1 MAFDSGRD
9 LFGFS
14 DRPLTRAGAGGA
26 WTPAVDVYETGAEY
40 VLVAELPGFAPADV
54 DVRVAGT
61 TLTLSGRRPPGDVVA
76 QQFLRLE
83 RGQGE
88 FRRAFS
94 FPDAIDAGRIA
105 ADFSDGLL
113 TVTVPKAAHAAARRI
128 DIG

>member
-1 MAFDSGRD
+1 MKTDGASRILVVEDEEALADSVRYNLEREGY
-9 LFGFS
+9 
-14 DRPLTRAGAGGA
+14 
-26 WTPAVDVYETGAEY
+26 AVS
-40 VLVAELPGFAPADV
+40 
-54 DVRVAGT
+54 VAGT
-61 TLTLSGRRPPGDVVA
+61 TLTLAGRRPSGDVVA
-76 QQFLRLE
+76 RQFLRLE